1 MNMRLK
7 KVLDD
12 IQKTENK
19 ILELQEHVR
28 QLRIQKKQM
37 EDAEIIKAIR
47 SMKMDS
53 RKMLTFLDGIQNGTV
68 TMQFD
73 EEGNL
78 SMDSSET
85 GIKKEENMDREM
97 STGLIEEREDLED
110 ENILMIMLSSTILMG
125 SASVTAFAQANEN
138 AEQTETAEQVIEEQP
153 AEQPATEGTPF
164 STPGNGQ
171 LVDDKENDSS
181 KQFLT
186 VQTKNGNTFY
196 MVIDRSGT
204 SENVYMMSLVDE
216 QDLAEFLDENEETEK
231 KEESAVVLP
240 EITTTPEPE
249 TTVQPETEVKPESGG
264 NKMFGSA
271 VLGGGIVL
279 VFGGLAAFAL
289 SKFRKKKE
297 DGIVEEGL
305 EFADDS
311 YINEDEEN
319 AEDQQK

>member
-1 MNMRLK
+1 MKNKVMK
-7 KVLDD
+7 KV
-12 IQKTENK
+12 
-19 ILELQEHVR
+19 
-28 QLRIQKKQM
+28 
-37 EDAEIIKAIR
+37 
-47 SMKMDS
+47 
-53 RKMLTFLDGIQNGTV
+53 
-68 TMQFD
+68 
-73 EEGNL
+73 
-78 SMDSSET
+78 
-85 GIKKEENMDREM
+85 
-97 STGLIEEREDLED
+97 
-110 ENILMIMLSSTILMG
+110 LMIMLSATMLIG

-138 AEQTETAEQVIEEQP
+138 AEQAETAEQVIEEQP
-153 AEQPATEGTPF
+153 ATEETPF

-216 QDLAEFLDENEETEK
+216 NDLAEFLGENEEIEK
-231 KEESAVVLP
+231 KEEPAVVLP
-240 EITTTPEPE
+240 ETTAAPEPE

-271 VLGGGIVL
+271 ILGGGIVL

>member
-1 MNMRLK
+1 MKNKVMK
-7 KVLDD
+7 KV
-12 IQKTENK
+12 
-19 ILELQEHVR
+19 
-28 QLRIQKKQM
+28 
-37 EDAEIIKAIR
+37 
-47 SMKMDS
+47 
-53 RKMLTFLDGIQNGTV
+53 
-68 TMQFD
+68 
-73 EEGNL
+73 
-78 SMDSSET
+78 
-85 GIKKEENMDREM
+85 
-97 STGLIEEREDLED
+97 
-110 ENILMIMLSSTILMG
+110 LMIMLSSTILMG

-138 AEQTETAEQVIEEQP
+138 AEQTEAVEQVIEEQP
-153 AEQPATEGTPF
+153 ATEETPF

-216 QDLAEFLDENEETEK
+216 NDLAEFLDENEETEK

-240 EITTTPEPE
+240 EITATPESE
-249 TTVQPETEVKPESGG
+249 TTVQPETEVKPESSG
-264 NKMFGSA
+264 NKMFGA
-271 VLGGGIVL
+271 AILGGGIVL

-319 AEDQQK
+319 AENQQK

>member
-1 MNMRLK
+1 MKN
-7 KVLDD
+7 KVM
-12 IQKTENK
+12 KK
-19 ILELQEHVR
+19 ILMV
-28 QLRIQKKQM
+28 
-37 EDAEIIKAIR
+37 
-47 SMKMDS
+47 
-53 RKMLTFLDGIQNGTV
+53 
-68 TMQFD
+68 
-73 EEGNL
+73 
-78 SMDSSET
+78 
-85 GIKKEENMDREM
+85 
-97 STGLIEEREDLED
+97 
-110 ENILMIMLSSTILMG
+110 MLSATMLIG

-138 AEQTETAEQVIEEQP
+138 AEQIEATEQVIE
-153 AEQPATEGTPF
+153 EQPATEGTPF

-216 QDLAEFLDENEETEK
+216 NDLAEFLDETKETEK

-240 EITTTPEPE
+240 ETTTTPEPE
-249 TTVQPETEVKPESGG
+249 TTAQPETEAKQESGI
-264 NKMFGSA
+264 NKMIGWIA
-271 VLGGGIVL
+271 LGADATLALGGLGMFA
-279 VFGGLAAFAL
+279 FGKL
-289 SKFRKKKE
+289 RKKKE

-319 AEDQQK
+319 AENQQK

>member
-85 GIKKEENMDREM
+85 GIKKEENMDSEM
-97 STGLIEEREDLED
+97 LTGL
-110 ENILMIMLSSTILMG
+110 
-125 SASVTAFAQANEN
+125 
-138 AEQTETAEQVIEEQP
+138 IEEQP
-153 AEQPATEGTPF
+153 AEQPTTEETPF

-216 QDLAEFLDENEETEK
+216 NDLAEFLDENEETEK

-240 EITTTPEPE
+240 ETTAAPEPE
-249 TTVQPETEVKPESGG
+249 TTVQPETEVNPESGG

-271 VLGGGIVL
+271 ILGGGIVL

>member
-1 MNMRLK
+1 MKNKVMK
-7 KVLDD
+7 KV
-12 IQKTENK
+12 
-19 ILELQEHVR
+19 
-28 QLRIQKKQM
+28 
-37 EDAEIIKAIR
+37 
-47 SMKMDS
+47 
-53 RKMLTFLDGIQNGTV
+53 
-68 TMQFD
+68 
-73 EEGNL
+73 
-78 SMDSSET
+78 
-85 GIKKEENMDREM
+85 
-97 STGLIEEREDLED
+97 
-110 ENILMIMLSSTILMG
+110 LMIMLSSTILMG

-138 AEQTETAEQVIEEQP
+138 AEQTEAVEQVIEEQP
-153 AEQPATEGTPF
+153 ATEETPF

-216 QDLAEFLDENEETEK
+216 NDLAEFLDENEETEK
-231 KEESAVVLP
+231 KEESAVVLL
-240 EITTTPEPE
+240 EITATPEPE
-249 TTVQPETEVKPESGG
+249 TTVQPETEVKPESSG

-271 VLGGGIVL
+271 ILGGGIVL

-319 AEDQQK
+319 VEDQQK

>member
-1 MNMRLK
+1 MKN
-7 KVLDD
+7 KV
-12 IQKTENK
+12 
-19 ILELQEHVR
+19 
-28 QLRIQKKQM
+28 
-37 EDAEIIKAIR
+37 
-47 SMKMDS
+47 MK
-53 RKMLTFLDGIQNGTV
+53 
-68 TMQFD
+68 
-73 EEGNL
+73 
-78 SMDSSET
+78 
-85 GIKKEENMDREM
+85 
-97 STGLIEEREDLED
+97 
-110 ENILMIMLSSTILMG
+110 NILMIMLSSTILMG

-249 TTVQPETEVKPESGG
+249 SGG

>member
-1 MNMRLK
+1 MKNKVMK
-7 KVLDD
+7 KV
-12 IQKTENK
+12 
-19 ILELQEHVR
+19 
-28 QLRIQKKQM
+28 
-37 EDAEIIKAIR
+37 
-47 SMKMDS
+47 
-53 RKMLTFLDGIQNGTV
+53 
-68 TMQFD
+68 
-73 EEGNL
+73 
-78 SMDSSET
+78 
-85 GIKKEENMDREM
+85 
-97 STGLIEEREDLED
+97 
-110 ENILMIMLSSTILMG
+110 LMIMLSATMLIG

-216 QDLAEFLDENEETEK
+216 NDLAEFLDENEETEK
-231 KEESAVVLP
+231 KEEPAVVLP
-240 EITTTPEPE
+240 TPEPE
-249 TTVQPETEVKPESGG
+249 TTVQPETEVNPESGG
-264 NKMFGSA
+264 NKMLGSA

>member
-1 MNMRLK
+1 MKNKVMK
-7 KVLDD
+7 K
-12 IQKTENK
+12 
-19 ILELQEHVR
+19 
-28 QLRIQKKQM
+28 
-37 EDAEIIKAIR
+37 
-47 SMKMDS
+47 
-53 RKMLTFLDGIQNGTV
+53 
-68 TMQFD
+68 
-73 EEGNL
+73 
-78 SMDSSET
+78 
-85 GIKKEENMDREM
+85 
-97 STGLIEEREDLED
+97 
-110 ENILMIMLSSTILMG
+110 ILMIMLSSTILMG

-153 AEQPATEGTPF
+153 AEQPAAEGTPF
-164 STPGNGQ
+164 STSGNGQ

-216 QDLAEFLDENEETEK
+216 NDLAEFLGENEEIEK
-231 KEESAVVLP
+231 KEEPAVVLP
-240 EITTTPEPE
+240 ETTAAPE

-271 VLGGGIVL
+271 ILGGGIVL

>member
-1 MNMRLK
+1 MKNKVMK
-7 KVLDD
+7 K
-12 IQKTENK
+12 
-19 ILELQEHVR
+19 
-28 QLRIQKKQM
+28 
-37 EDAEIIKAIR
+37 
-47 SMKMDS
+47 
-53 RKMLTFLDGIQNGTV
+53 
-68 TMQFD
+68 
-73 EEGNL
+73 
-78 SMDSSET
+78 
-85 GIKKEENMDREM
+85 
-97 STGLIEEREDLED
+97 
-110 ENILMIMLSSTILMG
+110 ILMIMLSSTILMG

-138 AEQTETAEQVIEEQP
+138 AEQAETAEQVIEEQP
-153 AEQPATEGTPF
+153 AEQPAAEGTPF
-164 STPGNGQ
+164 STSGNGQ

-216 QDLAEFLDENEETEK
+216 NDLAEFLGENEEIEK
-231 KEESAVVLP
+231 KEEPAVVLP
-240 EITTTPEPE
+240 ETTAAPE

-271 VLGGGIVL
+271 ILGGGIVL

-297 DGIVEEGL
+297 DSIVEEGL

-319 AEDQQK
+319 AENQQK

>member
-1 MNMRLK
+1 MKNKVMK
-7 KVLDD
+7 K
-12 IQKTENK
+12 
-19 ILELQEHVR
+19 
-28 QLRIQKKQM
+28 
-37 EDAEIIKAIR
+37 
-47 SMKMDS
+47 
-53 RKMLTFLDGIQNGTV
+53 
-68 TMQFD
+68 
-73 EEGNL
+73 
-78 SMDSSET
+78 
-85 GIKKEENMDREM
+85 
-97 STGLIEEREDLED
+97 
-110 ENILMIMLSSTILMG
+110 ILMIMLSSTILMG

-153 AEQPATEGTPF
+153 AEQPAAEGTPF
-164 STPGNGQ
+164 STSGNGQ

-216 QDLAEFLDENEETEK
+216 NDLAEFLGESEEIEK
-231 KEESAVVLP
+231 KEEPAVVLP
-240 EITTTPEPE
+240 ETTAAPE

-271 VLGGGIVL
+271 ILGGGIVL

>member
-1 MNMRLK
+1 MKNKVMK
-7 KVLDD
+7 KV
-12 IQKTENK
+12 
-19 ILELQEHVR
+19 
-28 QLRIQKKQM
+28 
-37 EDAEIIKAIR
+37 
-47 SMKMDS
+47 
-53 RKMLTFLDGIQNGTV
+53 
-68 TMQFD
+68 
-73 EEGNL
+73 
-78 SMDSSET
+78 
-85 GIKKEENMDREM
+85 
-97 STGLIEEREDLED
+97 
-110 ENILMIMLSSTILMG
+110 LMIMLSATMLMG

-138 AEQTETAEQVIEEQP
+138 AEQTETAEQVIEELP
-153 AEQPATEGTPF
+153 AEQPAAEGTPF
-164 STPGNGQ
+164 STSGNGQ
-171 LVDDKENDSS
+171 L
-181 KQFLT
+181 
-186 VQTKNGNTFY
+186 
-196 MVIDRSGT
+196 IDRSGT

-240 EITTTPEPE
+240 EITKAPEPE
-249 TTVQPETEVKPESGG
+249 TTVQPETEVKQESSG
-264 NKMFGSA
+264 NKMFDSA

>member
-1 MNMRLK
+1 MKNKVMK
-7 KVLDD
+7 K
-12 IQKTENK
+12 
-19 ILELQEHVR
+19 
-28 QLRIQKKQM
+28 
-37 EDAEIIKAIR
+37 
-47 SMKMDS
+47 
-53 RKMLTFLDGIQNGTV
+53 
-68 TMQFD
+68 
-73 EEGNL
+73 
-78 SMDSSET
+78 
-85 GIKKEENMDREM
+85 
-97 STGLIEEREDLED
+97 
-110 ENILMIMLSSTILMG
+110 ILMIMLSSTILMG

-216 QDLAEFLDENEETEK
+216 NDLAEFLDENEETEK
-231 KEESAVVLP
+231 KEEPAVVLP
-240 EITTTPEPE
+240 ETTATPEPE
-249 TTVQPETEVKPESGG
+249 TEVNPESGG

-271 VLGGGIVL
+271 ILVGGIVL
-279 VFGGLAAFAL
+279 VFGGLVAFAL

>member
-1 MNMRLK
+1 MKNKVMK
-7 KVLDD
+7 K
-12 IQKTENK
+12 
-19 ILELQEHVR
+19 
-28 QLRIQKKQM
+28 
-37 EDAEIIKAIR
+37 
-47 SMKMDS
+47 
-53 RKMLTFLDGIQNGTV
+53 
-68 TMQFD
+68 
-73 EEGNL
+73 
-78 SMDSSET
+78 
-85 GIKKEENMDREM
+85 
-97 STGLIEEREDLED
+97 
-110 ENILMIMLSSTILMG
+110 ILMIMLSSTILMG

-138 AEQTETAEQVIEEQP
+138 AEQTEAVEQVIEEQP
-153 AEQPATEGTPF
+153 AEQPTTE
-164 STPGNGQ
+164 
-171 LVDDKENDSS
+171 DKENDSS

-216 QDLAEFLDENEETEK
+216 NDLAEFLDENEETEK

-240 EITTTPEPE
+240 ETTAAPEPE

-271 VLGGGIVL
+271 ILGGGIVL
-279 VFGGLAAFAL
+279 VFGGLAAFVL